1 MSVRTAFEIRR
12 IKTQVFQTKTEKNY
26 SKEET
31 QMDSE
36 EELSNNSSPT
46 NKDQIKLFPSFDKD
60 IQNHVNNNFRQNFPI
75 IRKFVNLL
83 DFVDFDSEEKK
94 DLQNI
99 VNIINN
105 KEVSLSSDILDQDK
119 TLSFSKYNKKSQIDN
134 TPIEVLL

>member
-1 MSVRTAFEIRR
+1 
-12 IKTQVFQTKTEKNY
+12 
-26 SKEET
+26 
-31 QMDSE
+31 MDSE

-46 NKDQIKLFPSFDKD
+46 NKDQIKLFHSFDKD

-83 DFVDFDSEEKK
+83 DFVDFDAEEKK

-105 KEVSLSSDILDQDK
+105 KGVSLSSDILDQDK

>member
-60 IQNHVNNNFRQNFPI
+60 IQYHVNNNFRQNFPI

-83 DFVDFDSEEKK
+83 DFVDFDAEEKK

>member
-1 MSVRTAFEIRR
+1 
-12 IKTQVFQTKTEKNY
+12 
-26 SKEET
+26 
-31 QMDSE
+31 MDSE
-36 EELSNNSSPT
+36 EDVSINSNPIK
-46 NKDQIKLFPSFDKD
+46 KDTMKLFSSFDKD
-60 IQNHVNNNFRQNFPI
+60 IRNHVNTNFRQNFPI

-83 DFVDFDSEEKK
+83 DFVDFDAEEKK

>member
-36 EELSNNSSPT
+36 EDVSINSNPIK
-46 NKDQIKLFPSFDKD
+46 KDTMKLFSSFDKD
-60 IQNHVNNNFRQNFPI
+60 IRNHVNTNFRQNFPI

-83 DFVDFDSEEKK
+83 DFVDLTQKK
-94 DLQNI
+94 
-99 VNIINN
+99 
-105 KEVSLSSDILDQDK
+105 
-119 TLSFSKYNKKSQIDN
+119 KKIFKR
-134 TPIEVLL
+134 

>member
-1 MSVRTAFEIRR
+1 MSVRTAFEMRR

-75 IRKFVNLL
+75 
-83 DFVDFDSEEKK
+83 
-94 DLQNI
+94 
-99 VNIINN
+99 
-105 KEVSLSSDILDQDK
+105 SLSSDILDQDK